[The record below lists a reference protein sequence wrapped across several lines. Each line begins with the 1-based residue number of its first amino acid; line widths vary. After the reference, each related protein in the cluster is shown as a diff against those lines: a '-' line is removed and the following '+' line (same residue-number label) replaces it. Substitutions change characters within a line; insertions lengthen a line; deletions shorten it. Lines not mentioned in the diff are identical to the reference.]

1 VIINDTVTG
10 LLACVGLSVIL
21 VILMQL
27 LATILNLL
35 WFVGDTRFNKKQK
48 LKSKTKSFEILQG
61 EWIYNTDEFSPKM
74 RCSVCGY
81 NKPIVSG
88 ENIKQEPDNYCGK
101 CGSKMKGGA
110 DNVK

>member
-1 VIINDTVTG
+1 MIINDTVTN

-21 VILMQL
+21 VILVQL

-48 LKSKTKSFEILQG
+48 LKSKTKSFGISQG
-61 EWIYNTDEFSPKM
+61 EWIYNTDEISPKM
-74 RCSVCGY
+74 RCSVCDY

-88 ENIKQEPDNYCGK
+88 ENIKQEPDNYCSK
-101 CGSKMKGGA
+101 CGSKMKEGV
-110 DNVK
+110 DNE